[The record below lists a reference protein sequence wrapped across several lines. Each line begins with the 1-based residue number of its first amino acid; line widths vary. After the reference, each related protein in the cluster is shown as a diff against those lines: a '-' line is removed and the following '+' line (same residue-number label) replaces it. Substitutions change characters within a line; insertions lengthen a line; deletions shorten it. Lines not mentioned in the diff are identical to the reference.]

1 MAGLRVNREGK
12 FVTKQALVLLPGLV
26 CDDAIWINQVRH
38 LDEIADMT
46 IPPLVESDEISAQAR
61 HVLENTPENFALA
74 GFSMGGYVALEMLR
88 QAPERIT
95 RLALLD
101 TTSRLDTPE
110 KTAGRQQ
117 AIQRCE
123 DGRFQDVIRD
133 MLAVL
138 LHPSRQTSPLADF
151 VTGMAD
157 RVGSDCFVRRHKTIM
172 SRQSCVES
180 LQSCKVPVRVI
191 CGRQDAMTSVEE
203 HKELAAL
210 VPDARLSIIEEC
222 GHMTP
227 IETPHA
233 TSALLRDWLL
243 YN

>member
-1 MAGLRVNREGK
+1 MS
-12 FVTKQALVLLPGLV
+12 KQALLLLPGLV
-26 CDDAIWINQVRH
+26 CDDAIWVNQVRH

-46 IPPLVESDEISAQAR
+46 IPPLVESDDIAEQAQ
-61 HVLENTPENFALA
+61 HVLAKAPEEFALA

-117 AIQRCE
+117 AIRRCE
-123 DGRFQDVIRD
+123 EGQFQDVIRD

-138 LHPSRQTSPLADF
+138 LHPSRQESQLADF
-151 VTGMAD
+151 VISMAD

-172 SRQSCVES
+172 SRQSCVEN
-180 LQSCKVPVRVI
+180 LRSCQVPVRVI

-203 HKELAAL
+203 HQELAAL
-210 VPDARLSIIEEC
+210 VPGARLSIIEEC

-233 TSALLRDWLL
+233 TSALLRDWLI